1 MHNTPMDMTNLD
13 HKAHCCRS
21 DLRFLLSI
29 LPPSS
34 LRHDEIRVWLRQIE
48 GSPTDEQLNA
58 AWKLAAIIHEQIR
71 NAK

>member
-1 MHNTPMDMTNLD
+1 MTNLD
-13 HKAHCCRS
+13 RKARCCRS

-34 LRHDEIRVWLRQIE
+34 LRHDEIRVWIRQIE

-58 AWKLAAIIHEQIR
+58 AWQIAAIIHDEIR
-71 NAK
+71 KAK

>member
-1 MHNTPMDMTNLD
+1 MTNLD
-13 HKAHCCRS
+13 RKARCCRS

-34 LRHDEIRVWLRQIE
+34 LRHDEIRVWIRQIE
-48 GSPTDEQLNA
+48 GSQTDEQINA

-71 NAK
+71 NEK